1 MPVGCVRVSP
11 NRSRIFFII
20 GRCSRSL
27 GGEGGGTDWQ
37 RVGGFDSWPLDW
49 MWMLLLPSLLS
60 WLFVCPFPQVP
71 ISSTMLQ
78 KEAVRVD
85 ARSCVVVYIFRSVYT
100 ILPYVCASASSTY
113 ICGTVDRVSLR
124 SRSFYWVW
132 TAEKRFSCFY
142 IEAIFPSR
150 PVAFKNTDFDVPR
163 SLAVWLLFLLLS
175 LFSEFLPYAL
185 SFGSIGFINRY
196 PFVLYATRNS
206 KGRLKS
212 TSTIR
217 LPSQVL
223 WVTEWMRLEL
233 MLDNI

>member
-49 MWMLLLPSLLS
+49 MWMLLLPSLLP

-175 LFSEFLPYAL
+175 LFSA
-185 SFGSIGFINRY
+185 SFS
-196 PFVLYATRNS
+196 
-206 KGRLKS
+206 
-212 TSTIR
+212 
-217 LPSQVL
+217 
-223 WVTEWMRLEL
+223 L
-233 MLDNI
+233 MLFLSDQSVSSTDIHSSCTRHEIRRDVLVDVYNQIAIKFYEWQNGCD